1 MPRQGGPI
9 ARMIY
14 EHEITKELAISIV
27 NSTKI
32 YIATG
37 KHNELVKNIDDYVQH
52 VSLHLS
58 KENQKLFVMADML
71 LNEQE
76 NLVNDNLTKVEK
88 EKLDKIGN
96 SREYYEKLI
105 DNINLDE

>member
-1 MPRQGGPI
+1 
-9 ARMIY
+9 
-14 EHEITKELAISIV
+14 
-27 NSTKI
+27 
-32 YIATG
+32 
-37 KHNELVKNIDDYVQH
+37 
-52 VSLHLS
+52 
-58 KENQKLFVMADML
+58 MADML

-76 NLVNDNLTKVEK
+76 NLVNDNLTKLEK